1 MAQSDEDCPDCYHG
15 NVQCFP
21 LFLFPIY
28 YWDCCKPFQ
37 DTVEVIR
44 PLSLPVWSQA
54 IKLLSYLLRCLCLWL
69 VLLGRT
75 AEPSPLGLSQ
85 NEDFD
90 LMCTSIT
97 RSQGVSLYL
106 GGMQA
111 HSTIITN
118 SYNTSDFAQLGES
131 QIFLTLA
138 WLVHAPSKPTAEE

>member
-1 MAQSDEDCPDCYHG
+1 MAQSDEDYPDCYHG

-21 LFLFPIY
+21 FFLSPIY
-28 YWDCCKPFQ
+28 HWDCCKPFQ

-44 PLSLPVWSQA
+44 PLSLPVWLQA
-54 IKLLSYLLRCLCLWL
+54 IKLFSYLLRCLCLWL
-69 VLLGRT
+69 VWLGWM

-97 RSQGVSLYL
+97 RSQGFSLYL

-111 HSTIITN
+111 HSTINTN
-118 SYNTSDFAQLGES
+118 SYNTSGFAQLGES

-138 WLVHAPSKPTAEE
+138 YLAHAPSKPTAEE